1 VPETST
7 RRPAHEWL
15 AGLSPE
21 AAAGALARCCASQRW
36 VAGMLERA
44 PFASMGALQATAAAV
59 WSELGREDYLE
70 AFAGHPE
77 IGENLGLLREK
88 FAATAG
94 FSAGEQA
101 GIEGADEATLLE
113 LREANRAYRQRFGFI
128 FLICASGKSAKE
140 MLAAMRGRLEND
152 ADIELAIAASEQAK
166 ITALRLEKLGS

>member
-1 VPETST
+1 VPEARTP
-7 RRPAHEWL
+7 RPAHEWL
-15 AGLSPE
+15 AGLSRE
-21 AAAGALARCCASQRW
+21 AASRALARCCASQRW

-44 PFASMGALQATAAAV
+44 PFASVGALHAAAAAV

-77 IGENLGLLREK
+77 IGENLALLREK

-94 FSAGEQA
+94 WSASEQA

-113 LREANRAYRQRFGFI
+113 LGEANRAYRQRFGFI

-140 MLAAMRGRLEND
+140 MLAALRGRLDNE
-152 ADIELAIAASEQAK
+152 ADVELAIAAREQAK